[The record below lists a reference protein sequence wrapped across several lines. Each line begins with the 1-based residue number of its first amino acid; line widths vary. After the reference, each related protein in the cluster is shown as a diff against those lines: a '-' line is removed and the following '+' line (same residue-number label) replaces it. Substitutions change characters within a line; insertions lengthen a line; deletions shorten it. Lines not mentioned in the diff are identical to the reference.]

1 MHFLESSESLPVSK
15 DQARHHDGHD
25 YMPQKRQALELL
37 SNLLESEPQLPQ
49 LKVVR
54 MKKHRA

>member
-37 SNLLESEPQLPQ
+37 SNLLESEPQL
-49 LKVVR
+49 KVVR

>member
-1 MHFLESSESLPVSK
+1 MHFLESSESLPVCK

-37 SNLLESEPQLPQ
+37 SNLLESEPQL
-49 LKVVR
+49 KVVR